1 MHKQNTL
8 HCGSELSIICRPIT
22 RSVNYY
28 KAEDHSYYSSSLC
41 KRLPAWWRNHSFFP
55 FGNFF
60 SCFLFIES
68 QQMNV
73 KKRPSSVGTYN
84 YAGLFSE
91 IFLGKQKDPIHS
103 VAPLSPFKFKKYFT
117 CNKFLL
123 ITKLINRSI
132 YFGFNILKKN
142 FRGHDVF
149 QFNINA
155 LIFII

>member
-1 MHKQNTL
+1 MVFVYSICVCLFLIFVCILFYCSPYIENQAILGHGKIAEWATFIFL
-8 HCGSELSIICRPIT
+8 HWCC
-22 RSVNYY
+22 Y
-28 KAEDHSYYSSSLC
+28 
-41 KRLPAWWRNHSFFP
+41 
-55 FGNFF
+55 
-60 SCFLFIES
+60 LFIES
-68 QQMNV
+68 QQTNV
-73 KKRPSSVGTYN
+73 KKMSLGVGTYN